1 MKQETGYVFGVFM
14 LALLGFAVIVII
26 VIGTYGR

>member
-1 MKQETGYVFGVFM
+1 MKQETGYVFEVFM
-14 LALLGFAVIVII
+14 LSLLLFAVIVII